1 MNRRKPK
8 KKHCSKPKIKSPRH
22 RWSFVT
28 PMCTVAGGANLLYQQ
43 LGNDVMRVITATAAA
58 ATLALW
64 SVVMA

>member
-1 MNRRKPK
+1 
-8 KKHCSKPKIKSPRH
+8 
-22 RWSFVT
+22 
-28 PMCTVAGGANLLYQQ
+28 MCTVAGGANLLYQQ